1 MKNLLIILF
10 SLFVFSWE
18 SLGLGVEENQS
29 SLTYFEY
36 VAFGWQAFFDNNY
49 SQAIDY
55 FNVALESEDEIYHN
69 SAHVGLGWV
78 YLVQA
83 NQSIGTTL
91 SEQLRNQAM
100 IEFQTQDDQLAMESY
115 EQNCVLYSFCCE
127 DCFIDDKEVAIIY
140 NDALEYLQS
149 DNPDNLNLELE
160 TKILDFISSHQEIDG
175 NFYDFMNGKPSVVS
189 DFSLTTNSVVV
200 LLAQIY
206 LRNSNFSCAMDILYD
221 NGLCEY
227 QNSDGVNQTLLFDCG
242 ESCNEGCETAINPE
256 DVLNIIECLE
266 TYSSF

>member
-10 SLFVFSWE
+10 SLFVFSCE

-175 NFYDFMNGKPSVVS
+175 NFYDFMNGKPDGSDGDSVNMTIDDVIIYLAQNYLRINKYQQACEELLDADLACGIQDCENFNVS
-189 DFSLTTNSVVV
+189 V
-200 LLAQIY
+200 LLNCIQGD
-206 LRNSNFSCAMDILYD
+206 FP
-221 NGLCEY
+221 
-227 QNSDGVNQTLLFDCG
+227 F
-242 ESCNEGCETAINPE
+242 
-256 DVLNIIECLE
+256 
-266 TYSSF
+266 